1 MGRRPVCALGAPPR
15 RAPRRRVRCRVCVAG
30 GVAGVA
36 LPVAVPV
43 AVPRRHARGPRRTDS
58 ESELESRQS
67 SHGRLNVDAPRERHH
82 TPREAE
88 RRHERAARDVR
99 AARSRAR
106 RRDETFASTRT
117 RRRRT
122 RSFPSAFEHR
132 GDSRLGS
139 SRHSS
144 VERHERERPEA
155 DRAHS
160 RGGSLCAPLCTPFR
174 VPFPVSSLGS
184 LASHRKRR
192 RRLALVVTCWQRTA
206 RSEMLCCTRAPRDV
220 DRISTHAIALRVE

>member
-1 MGRRPVCALGAPPR
+1 VAVAVPVP
-15 RAPRRRVRCRVCVAG
+15 
-30 GVAGVA
+30 
-36 LPVAVPV
+36 VPV

-67 SHGRLNVDAPRERHH
+67 SHGRLNVDVPRERHH
-82 TPREAE
+82 TPREAK

-99 AARSRAR
+99 AAQSRPR
-106 RRDETFASTRT
+106 RRDETFASTC
-117 RRRRT
+117 
-122 RSFPSAFEHR
+122 SFPSAFEHR

-155 DRAHS
+155 DRARS